1 VTTEQI
7 GAPGR
12 AGVDWRR
19 AEFVLTLL
27 GFVGFL
33 TLPIR
38 LTTIYGG
45 LPAHPLFVHVPVV
58 LIPVTV
64 VAAIAFVIKREWL
77 SRYGIALAVVAIVA
91 MSSIFL
97 TMQAG
102 AALRAAL
109 HLQGQAASL
118 ISQHAHAAHI
128 LAYVYV
134 VFTATLIVTF
144 AALRI
149 SGGMPTGLGIVDRLL
164 SPKPVV
170 VALRVV
176 LVLLAIGAGYM
187 VFRTGDL
194 GAKAVWQ
201 GRLQAAQDT
210 GTGGPGTTQP
220 LVRRMPARRGQVL
233 LGEEVEDPART
244 ERRPLKRYHRAHR
257 STSTAAASVESVRF
271 AAGVRHPGARSG
283 TGARSGRAGGS
294 TGIGANSA
302 VSEVSALD
310 AGSKPMRHADLVEKL
325 RRWIP
330 GEPVAGEQVVVS
342 HGVGV
347 G

>member
-1 VTTEQI
+1 MLI
-7 GAPGR
+7 CAPYVAAALSEESIRPAR

-19 AEFVLTLL
+19 AEFVLTAL

-38 LTTIYGG
+38 ITTIYDG

-58 LIPVTV
+58 LIPTTV
-64 VAAIAFVIKREWL
+64 VTAVAFVIRPRWM
-77 SRYGIALAVVAIVA
+77 SRYGVALALVSIVA

-109 HLQGQAASL
+109 HLQGEAATL
-118 ISQHAHAAHI
+118 ISQHAQAAHI

-144 AALRI
+144 AAQRI
-149 SGGMPTGLGIVDRLL
+149 SGGMPTGLRVVDRPL
-164 SPKPVV
+164 SSRSTCA
-170 VALRVV
+170 ALRVV

-201 GRLQAAQDT
+201 GRLQAAQ
-210 GTGGPGTTQP
+210 GEGPPGPGP
-220 LVRRMPARRGQVL
+220 GPN
-233 LGEEVEDPART
+233 
-244 ERRPLKRYHRAHR
+244 
-257 STSTAAASVESVRF
+257 ASS
-271 AAGVRHPGARSG
+271 
-283 TGARSGRAGGS
+283 
-294 TGIGANSA
+294 
-302 VSEVSALD
+302 
-310 AGSKPMRHADLVEKL
+310 
-325 RRWIP
+325 
-330 GEPVAGEQVVVS
+330 
-342 HGVGV
+342 
-347 G
+347 